1 MKEIRLMLITIITFI
16 GMAAVIIT
24 TNDVNPVNKNVMEHR
39 EKLVERARENYKGSV
54 EEVTTQIVEVA
65 PAQQTVYV
73 DVDIP
78 YDIQEWIIDYCYERN
93 ISPYLVMAIIEVES
107 GCNARA
113 EGDDGQAIGYMQ
125 IQPRWH
131 QERIDK
137 LGVTDLR
144 NPYQNIKVGVD
155 ILLELFH
162 KNPSI
167 DWVLHAY
174 NGGEA
179 YANELEMTEQISEYA
194 SAVMRLSYELEGVK
208 Y

>member
-1 MKEIRLMLITIITFI
+1 
-16 GMAAVIIT
+16 MAAVIIT

>member
-1 MKEIRLMLITIITFI
+1 MKEIKLMIITIIAFSI
-16 GMAAVIIT
+16 MAAVIINT
-24 TNDVNPVNKNVMEHR
+24 QETRPVDAQVNR
-39 EKLVERARENYKGSV
+39 QDKLVKRAYDRYVSNIEQA
-54 EEVTTQIVEVA
+54 TTQLVEA
-65 PAQQTVYV
+65 QPAQPTVYA

-78 YDIQEWIIDYCYERN
+78 YDIQEWIIDYCYERS

-113 EGDDGQAIGYMQ
+113 EGDEGRSIGYMQ

-131 QERIDK
+131 QERMDK

-144 NPYQNIKVGVD
+144 NTYGNISVGVD

-162 KNPSI
+162 KNPSL

-179 YANELEMTEQISEYA
+179 YANEMYMKEQISEYA
-194 SAVMRLSYELEGVK
+194 DKVMRLAYELEVH
-208 Y
+208 

>member
-1 MKEIRLMLITIITFI
+1 
-16 GMAAVIIT
+16 
-24 TNDVNPVNKNVMEHR
+24 
-39 EKLVERARENYKGSV
+39 
-54 EEVTTQIVEVA
+54 
-65 PAQQTVYV
+65 
-73 DVDIP
+73 
-78 YDIQEWIIDYCYERN
+78 
-93 ISPYLVMAIIEVES
+93 MAIIEVES

-113 EGDDGQAIGYMQ
+113 EGDEGRSIGYMQ

-194 SAVMRLSYELEGVK
+194 SVVMRLSYELEGVK